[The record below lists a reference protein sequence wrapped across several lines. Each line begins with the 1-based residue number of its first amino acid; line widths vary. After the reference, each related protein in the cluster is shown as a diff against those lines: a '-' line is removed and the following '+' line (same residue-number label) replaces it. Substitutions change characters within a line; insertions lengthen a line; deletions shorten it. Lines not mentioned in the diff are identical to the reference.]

1 MQYQDHML
9 RAVRWIRRSGKC
21 MSHGEQQASTRCHEL
36 ARRRI
41 GEKAIFLKDFVI
53 DEQNTTTT
61 HVMMQGN
68 VPSDE
73 KVRVLAAAKGHA
85 LPVPLMQNSRVHMRG
100 LCMIV

>member
-1 MQYQDHML
+1 MHEPWRTASEQRAATNWQDG
-9 RAVRWIRRSGKC
+9 RS
-21 MSHGEQQASTRCHEL
+21 
-36 ARRRI
+36 ARKR
-41 GEKAIFLKDFVI
+41 FLKDFVI

-73 KVRVLAAAKGHA
+73 KVRGITAAKGHA
-85 LPVPLMQNSRVHMRG
+85 LPVPLMQNSRVHMRV

>member
-1 MQYQDHML
+1 
-9 RAVRWIRRSGKC
+9 
-21 MSHGEQQASTRCHEL
+21 MSHGEQQASNAL
-36 ARRRI
+36 PRI
-41 GEKAIFLKDFVI
+41 GKTADLRESDFWKDFVI

-73 KVRVLAAAKGHA
+73 KVRVLTAAKGHA
-85 LPVPLMQNSRVHMRG
+85 LPVPLMQNSRVHMRV